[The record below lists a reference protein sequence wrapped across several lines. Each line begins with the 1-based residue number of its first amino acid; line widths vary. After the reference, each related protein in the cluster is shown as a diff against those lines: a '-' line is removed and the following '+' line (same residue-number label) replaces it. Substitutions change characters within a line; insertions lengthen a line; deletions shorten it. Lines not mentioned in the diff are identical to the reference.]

1 MKTFPRRIDGSNGNI
16 SSLSDH
22 DLHCCER
29 QFKWKMYPGEE
40 LIFCSYFLLSL
51 AKNIL
56 KDLSHNYDSCQ
67 QRIQL
72 SSSLHR
78 KRFFAASGFL
88 VFWEILRLKV
98 ESRILRLMLKT
109 FPISQICDGD
119 SPSTALYFSSCFNI
133 IIDNFLFIFSFFL
146 AQTFCKKPHLA
157 CVGCKSC
164 NISFHQHWS
173 QVTYLKENFKRVG
186 CSR

>member
-1 MKTFPRRIDGSNGNI
+1 METSRPYQTMI
-16 SSLSDH
+16 SIVVSVNSSEK
-22 DLHCCER
+22 CIPE
-29 QFKWKMYPGEE
+29 K

-119 SPSTALYFSSCFNI
+119 SPSSALYFRSVLILLLTISCLYFH
-133 IIDNFLFIFSFFL
+133 FFL

>member
-119 SPSTALYFSSCFNI
+119 SPSSSSLYFPSC
-133 IIDNFLFIFSFFL
+133 
-146 AQTFCKKPHLA
+146 
-157 CVGCKSC
+157 
-164 NISFHQHWS
+164 
-173 QVTYLKENFKRVG
+173 
-186 CSR
+186 